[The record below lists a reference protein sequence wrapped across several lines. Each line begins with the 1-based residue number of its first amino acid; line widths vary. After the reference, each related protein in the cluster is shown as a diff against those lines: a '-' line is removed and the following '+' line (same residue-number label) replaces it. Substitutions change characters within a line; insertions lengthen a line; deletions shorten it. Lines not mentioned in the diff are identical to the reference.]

1 MMNIEMKKRFD
12 YKNLPDMREI
22 FGEVE
27 KIAAETTIGTTLFF
41 QEHGVKTEA
50 EYKRK
55 AMAEGKISKH
65 SHMGW
70 NSWNETAKNV
80 AYIYHELKKRGSYL
94 TRAGFIFDWVMGV
107 PEEYRSRMP
116 AGTGLI
122 LKTPEEWK
130 ALGQIVPV
138 QPHLSDHMIGAPN
151 ALENARLGLE
161 AGVTSIGNVSHYFT
175 YEYPGVELERER
187 TVSTLKAFALM
198 GKFDGTIVHSNLDDG
213 FGNQF
218 HDLANLTGWA
228 MMERYLVEDLLGAS
242 MTFCYGNLFSDPMGR
257 IIFNMTM
264 EALNKKGTPGTMI
277 FGNTI
282 DYGLDFHR
290 NYGALSSFSLADA
303 ICQRH
308 KPTGHA
314 VASVPVTEAS
324 RIPTPEEII
333 EGHLCVD
340 MMIEKSLCF
349 EPFINWEK
357 VESEKNI
364 LIACGRIFFERMM
377 NGLEDLG
384 VDITHPGEIFAAL
397 KFIGPEQLETY
408 FGVGQRDKMAM
419 RAKVPVRPTDMIK
432 IISQKR
438 EKVFE
443 KTPDIS
449 GSLDGMKVIVGSTDI
464 HDYGKEIVKTIALK
478 AGATVFDLGTYV
490 TPEEIIE
497 TVIETESRA
506 ILISTYNG
514 IALSYAKELVAGLE
528 KEKLD
533 AKLILGGLINENQ
546 AGSSLAVDVTDAVR
560 ALGVNCDNNAE
571 AFVDVVRDIYLGS

>member
-1 MMNIEMKKRFD
+1 LHIVIKKRFD
-12 YKNLPDMREI
+12 YKDLPDMKDI
-22 FGEVE
+22 FSDVE
-27 KIAAETTIGTTLFF
+27 KIAAKTTIGTTLFF
-41 QEHGVKTEA
+41 KEHNVTTEA

-65 SHMGW
+65 SHIGW
-70 NSWNETAKNV
+70 NSWDETAKNV
-80 AYIYHELKKRGSYL
+80 EYIYHELKRRGSYI
-94 TRAGFIFDWVMGV
+94 TRFGFIFDWVMGV
-107 PEEYRSRMP
+107 PEEYRSKMP
-116 AGTGLI
+116 KGTGLI
-122 LKTPEEWK
+122 LNTPDEWK
-130 ALGQIVPV
+130 ALGQVVPV
-138 QPHLSDHMIGAPN
+138 QPHLSDHMIGSPN
-151 ALENARLGLE
+151 ALENARFGLE

-187 TVSTLKAFALM
+187 TISSLKAFALM
-198 GKFDGTIVHSNLDDG
+198 GKFEGTIVHSNLDDG

-228 MMERYLVEDLLGAS
+228 MMERYLVEELLGAS
-242 MTFCYGNLFSDPMGR
+242 MTFSYGNLFSDPIGR
-257 IIFNMTM
+257 IVFNLAM
-264 EALNKKGTPGTMI
+264 ESLNKKGTPGTMI

-282 DYGLDFHR
+282 DYGLDFQR

-308 KPTGHA
+308 QPTGHA

-324 RIPTPEEII
+324 RIPTADEII
-333 EGHLCVD
+333 DGHLCVD

-377 NGLEDLG
+377 NGLDDLG

-397 KFIGPEQLETY
+397 KFIGPEQLETH
-408 FGVGQRDKMAM
+408 FGIGKIEKTAM
-419 RAKVPVRPTDMIK
+419 RGRVPIRPTDMIK
-432 IISQKR
+432 TITKKR
-438 EKVFE
+438 ETVFE
-443 KTPDIS
+443 KIQDVS
-449 GSLDGMKVIVGSTDI
+449 GSLSGMKVIVGTTDI
-464 HDYGKEIVKTIALK
+464 HDYGKEIVKAIALK
-478 AGATVFDLGTYV
+478 AGADVFDLGTYA
-490 TPEEIIE
+490 TPGEIIE

-514 IALSYAKELVAGLE
+514 IALSYAKELVEGLR
-528 KEKLD
+528 KKNLD

-546 AGSSLAVDVTDAVR
+546 DGGSLAVDVTDAVR
-560 ALGVNCDNNAE
+560 ALGVNCDNNPE
-571 AFVDVVRDIYLGS
+571 TIVDTIRSIYLGN